1 MLFEYVAEHIYDT
14 DAPAAERRAAALVL
28 DPALLAELLG
38 TAQLRDLLDPQV
50 ILEVQER
57 LQRTEA
63 KYRARGVE
71 GVADL
76 LRQARTAHGKGSWRC
91 GCAGMRGPGLR
102 PRPRFLRAPRQAA
115 KINPTRLMFHMKQG
129 IQPKIPTR
137 ICRKKTLKLPRTPPP
152 KRRARLPKS

>member
-14 DAPAAERRAAALVL
+14 DAPAAERRAAALAL

-38 TAQLRDLLDPQV
+38 TAQLRNLLDPQV

-57 LQRTEA
+57 LQRTGA

-76 LRQARTAHGKGSWRC
+76 LRQLGPLTARELALRLRGK
-91 GCAGMRGPGLR
+91 
-102 PRPRFLRAPRQAA
+102 
-115 KINPTRLMFHMKQG
+115 
-129 IQPKIPTR
+129 
-137 ICRKKTLKLPRTPPP
+137 
-152 KRRARLPKS
+152 